1 MTSENRSQASTP
13 SPDAVRV
20 ARVLLWIESVAW
32 MLIGILLVMGGLI
45 VLSGGSGLAGVV
57 SDPVGDPR
65 IGGWVVGTGIVIGV
79 IAIWGVGTVWAM
91 RRQTRAPYT
100 SALLFSG
107 VWIVLGIFWIVIGST
122 PIPGVLT
129 IAVNLVILFGARGAA
144 VVSIGISWD
153 PLTPNKARRRL
164 KHLQRDEVDATIRLG
179 LPARGGDGGSPWR
192 NSCTP
197 GPGEPPQV
205 ALRRSRSACAVDGDL
220 GPLRRTSAPPMIEPA
235 CYPAALLPSRTRAF
249 MKEATVE
256 MFEKLLVATDGSSS
270 SDAAIDA
277 ASGLAAKIG
286 CEVEVVHVHEHEFVP
301 SKSGISPDLE
311 TPDEAS
317 AVVATAIEK
326 LRLNGVVAHGHV
338 VQAPTREVA
347 RKVIESRTRP
357 ELI

>member
-1 MTSENRSQASTP
+1 
-13 SPDAVRV
+13 
-20 ARVLLWIESVAW
+20 

-57 SDPVGDPR
+57 ERPGWRSSNRRMGRRHGHRDRGDR
-65 IGGWVVGTGIVIGV
+65 DLGRRD
-79 IAIWGVGTVWAM
+79 GVGAM

-100 SALLFSG
+100 SASLFSG

-129 IAVNLVILFGARGAA
+129 IAVNLVILLGARGAA

-197 GPGEPPQV
+197 GPVEPPQV
-205 ALRRSRSACAVDGDL
+205 ALRRSRSACAGRRGPWTLAADERPAHDGA
-220 GPLRRTSAPPMIEPA
+220 R
-235 CYPAALLPSRTRAF
+235 LLPQRRVCPSLHGE
-249 MKEATVE
+249 MKEATAE
-256 MFEKLLVATDGSSS
+256 MFEKLLVATDGLLF
-270 SDAAIDA
+270 SDAAIYA
-277 ASGLAAKIG
+277 AGWPRGKDRLRGGRSCTSTNTSSFLRNRA
-286 CEVEVVHVHEHEFVP
+286 C
-301 SKSGISPDLE
+301 SPDLE
-311 TPDEAS
+311 TPDEAR

-326 LRLNGVVAHGHV
+326 LNLNGVVARGHL

-347 RKVIESRTRP
+347 RKVMEIRGRERR
-357 ELI
+357 